1 MSSSGPRL
9 APGWVLRGVG
19 VDTVVRG
26 HVEKATGEG
35 DARITGMRREGPGE
49 MGSVTGE
56 EEEDTE

>member
-9 APGWVLRGVG
+9 APGWGVG
-19 VDTVVRG
+19 VDAVVRG

-35 DARITGMRREGPGE
+35 DAGITGMRREGPGE
-49 MGSVTGE
+49 TGTVRGE